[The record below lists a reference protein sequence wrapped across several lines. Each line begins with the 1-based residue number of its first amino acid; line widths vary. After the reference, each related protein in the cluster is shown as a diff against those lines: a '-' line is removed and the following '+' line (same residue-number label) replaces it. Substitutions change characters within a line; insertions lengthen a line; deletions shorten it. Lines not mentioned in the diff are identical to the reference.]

1 MCCEM
6 RITKTLF
13 RITKTQKF
21 SRLRRAI
28 PRSARIV
35 KLRYTFYLLIQ
46 TLETLLKKLA
56 NLKFSNSS
64 IKIILSYLSNTQ
76 QYVQL
81 DDKKSSYRP
90 IYFRVPQSSIF
101 GPILF
106 NIYISSLPS
115 CLKSNSIQYADDT
128 SLHLSNSIRNIQ
140 SAISVLKTDIKKLDT
155 WMVQKQWLSL

>member
-1 MCCEM
+1 MCCKM

-56 NLKFSNSS
+56 NLKFSNTS

-81 DDKKSSYRP
+81 DDKKS
-90 IYFRVPQSSIF
+90 QSSIF